1 VPRGLQATFV
11 VLTMA
16 AVALAVVAGV
26 RGVWFLTV
34 ICGLFA
40 ALNRGVLWIAHRRA
54 EHPVQAPA
62 EDAAEDPA
70 EDPAGDPADEPSG
83 STAD

>member
-1 VPRGLQATFV
+1 MSAISGPVPRGLRATFV
-11 VLTMA
+11 VLTLA

-40 ALNRGVLWIAHRRA
+40 VLNLGVLWTTRGRA
-54 EHPVQAPA
+54 EHPDQAPA
-62 EDAAEDPA
+62 EDAADQ
-70 EDPAGDPADEPSG
+70 PSG
-83 STAD
+83 SAAD